1 MYVIPAPARARARV
15 ASSLEL
21 LQDLGQEVLE
31 AEGDVAIA
39 VVVVLLED
47 VRHAL
52 EGDAGLDEEVEAQ
65 LALVALVVG
74 LEEQLDEAVREAV
87 AEGDEGVGEL
97 VALDVAGAVRVEAV
111 EEGAPAGEERPE
123 AAELLEANGAGP
135 VAIEHPDHH
144 AYGVGVEGRP
154 VAVDERRAEFPLG
167 ELAGACWFVPLHVSI
182 RHGGA
187 EGGGGDERT
196 VLIDSPE
203 QRQ

>member
-1 MYVIPAPARARARV
+1 M

-31 AEGDVAIA
+31 AKGDVAVA

-97 VALDVAGAVRVEAV
+97 VALNVAGAVRVEAV

-123 AAELLEANGAGP
+123 AAELLETNGAGP
-135 VAIEHPDHH
+135 VAIKHPDHH

-154 VAVDERRAEFPLG
+154 VAVDERRAEFLLG
-167 ELAGACWFVPLHVSI
+167 KLAGACWFVPLYVSI
-182 RHGGA
+182 RHDGAGGG
-187 EGGGGDERT
+187 GGGGDERT